1 MNSEGINKTGNF
13 FLLLFKKYM
22 GKKCTIKK
30 FNLLPET
37 GARLLHTSENFKR
50 VFLFVGVAFHAYISS
65 KLVA

>member
-13 FLLLFKKYM
+13 FLLLLKKCM

-50 VFLFVGVAFHAYISS
+50 VFFVGVAFHAYISS